1 MSDLEAARTGLH
13 GSSAAISGILTHLVC
28 PHQQN

>member
-1 MSDLEAARTGLH
+1 MSDLEAARTRLH
-13 GSSAAISGILTHLVC
+13 GSSAGISCILTHLVC